1 MVTLFNLHDIISIL
15 KTSETVANIEN
26 IHIDEI
32 AQRGFYKIRCRLIP
46 SKYNLEMKFI
56 KTREEFT
63 YSYQL
68 FTTTAIA
75 RWDNEPHYPNI
86 KTFPHHYHGI
96 DGNISESDLA
106 GDPQNDL
113 KCVLK
118 AITKLLVQG
127 GEGTGQVLV
136 GTPEHHQSSCLTPIS
151 ATGN

>member
-1 MVTLFNLHDIISIL
+1 MVKLFNFPDIISIL
-15 KTSETVANIEN
+15 NASESVANIEN
-26 IHIDEI
+26 VQIDEI

-68 FTTTAIA
+68 FTTTAIV

-96 DGNISESDLA
+96 DGTISESNLT
-106 GDPQNDL
+106 GDPQDDL
-113 KCVLK
+113 KRVLK
-118 AITKLLVQG
+118 EIKKILV
-127 GEGTGQVLV
+127 
-136 GTPEHHQSSCLTPIS
+136 
-151 ATGN
+151 